1 MEAMNLRRAAA
12 LAVAGALVF
21 AGATVSLPAQELP
34 GDLAAARAEATAKGK
49 RLWVFLTATDAVP
62 ASATV
67 VSEAL
72 QQRRLQEALGADAV
86 LVHVDLRLKGN
97 NSTAVQAREKAAPA
111 MHELGVWR
119 HDQLPCAVLLDGKG
133 RELGRALL
141 PPGKLDKTL
150 ALLREVADA
159 SAPVATATL
168 DAGKAKEH
176 LANAQT
182 LLQQKKVSDAR
193 VQAQAAVGQDPGN
206 VDAWDVLALTAATQ
220 AKGLELA
227 EARTAIA
234 LTVLPEGDARAAA
247 AAVLAMRWLRLGNV
261 LAGQKRDAEALFCWR
276 HAMAVDRSHV
286 QAGLLAAHACLQRK
300 DFAGAVR
307 DANEVLRRDFGNTA
321 ALQIRQKALPAKTQ
335 EGR

>member
-1 MEAMNLRRAAA
+1 MEAVTGRRAA
-12 LAVAGALVF
+12 LAVLWMLAVVLAPVGAQD
-21 AGATVSLPAQELP
+21 LPS
-34 GDLAAARAEATAKGK
+34 DLAAARAEAAAKGK

-62 ASATV
+62 ASAAV
-67 VSEAL
+67 VTEAL
-72 QQRRLQEALGADAV
+72 QQRRLQEALAADAV

-97 NSTAVQAREKAAPA
+97 NSTAVQAREKAAPT

-119 HDQLPCAVLLDGKG
+119 HDQLPCAVLLDGTG
-133 RELGRALL
+133 RELGRTML
-141 PPGKLDKTL
+141 PPAKLDKTL

-159 SAPVATATL
+159 AAPAATATL
-168 DAGKAKEH
+168 DAAKAKEH

-206 VDAWDVLALTAATQ
+206 VDAWDVLALTASTH

-234 LTVLPEGDARAAA
+234 LTVLPDGDARAAA

-261 LAGQKRDAEALFCWR
+261 LAGQKRDAEAMFCWR

-286 QAGLLAAHACLQRK
+286 QAGLLAAQACVQRK

-307 DANEVLRRDFGNTA
+307 DANEVLRRDFGNTT
-321 ALQIRQKALPAKTQ
+321 ALQVRQKALPVKVQ
-335 EGR
+335 DGR

>member
-1 MEAMNLRRAAA
+1 MEAMSLRRAAVVATAGVLA
-12 LAVAGALVF
+12 LAAA
-21 AGATVSLPAQELP
+21 APLPAQELP
-34 GDLAAARAEATAKGK
+34 SDLAAARAEAAAKGK

-72 QQRRLQEALGADAV
+72 QQRRLQEALAGDAV

-133 RELGRALL
+133 RELGRTLL
-141 PPGKLDKTL
+141 PPVKLDKTL

-159 SAPVATATL
+159 AAPAATATL
-168 DAGKAKEH
+168 DAAKAKEH
-176 LANAQT
+176 IASAQT

-247 AAVLAMRWLRLGNV
+247 AAVLAMRWLRLGNA

-276 HAMAVDRSHV
+276 HALAVDRSHV
-286 QAGLLAAHACLQRK
+286 QAGLLAAQACLQRK
-300 DFAGAVR
+300 DLAGAVR

-321 ALQIRQKALPAKTQ
+321 ALQIRQKALPTKAQ
-335 EGR
+335 EVR

>member
-1 MEAMNLRRAAA
+1 MSLRRAAVVATAGVLA
-12 LAVAGALVF
+12 LAAA
-21 AGATVSLPAQELP
+21 APLPAQELP
-34 GDLAAARAEATAKGK
+34 SDLAAARAEAAAKGK

-72 QQRRLQEALGADAV
+72 QQRRLQEALAGDAV

-133 RELGRALL
+133 RELGRTLL
-141 PPGKLDKTL
+141 PPVKLDKTL

-159 SAPVATATL
+159 AAPAATATL
-168 DAGKAKEH
+168 DAAKAKEH
-176 LANAQT
+176 IASAQT

-261 LAGQKRDAEALFCWR
+261 LVGQKRDAEALFCWR
-276 HAMAVDRSHV
+276 HALAVDRSHV
-286 QAGLLAAHACLQRK
+286 QAGLLAAQACLQRK
-300 DFAGAVR
+300 DLAGAVR

-321 ALQIRQKALPAKTQ
+321 ALQIRQKALPTKAQ
-335 EGR
+335 EVR